1 MHTKPSLNM
10 KKLIVYYSILAVAAC
25 AAHAQ
30 NGQITWQPV
39 QYVSGASDVST
50 AGTYFGSWSPYIQQ
64 HAGALTVNGVTFQGN
79 DLPAFTIDSWF
90 MNQYDGFGDP
100 GTADATYNT
109 LLQGAQFS
117 NNGTGG
123 SFTWGGLTP
132 GDTYQVQLWAEDTRN
147 IGNRRWEN
155 AFEVTY
161 GDSGTSPAITFPA
174 DGSSPDLGQYDIG
187 TFVAGASGT
196 QTINFETWCSVSGNQ
211 CAQVNLFQV
220 RDLTTV
226 PEPSS
231 LAFLAGG
238 GLMMLLGFRRRA

>member
-1 MHTKPSLNM
+1 M
-10 KKLIVYYSILAVAAC
+10 KKFILCSSIIGVVAF

-30 NGQITWQPV
+30 NAQITWQSV

-50 AGTYFGSWSPYIQQ
+50 LGTYFGSWSPYIQQ
-64 HAGALTVNGVTFQGN
+64 HAGALAVNGVTFQGN
-79 DLPAFTIDSWF
+79 DLPGFTIDSWF
-90 MNQYDGFGDP
+90 TSQYDGFGNP
-100 GTADATYNT
+100 GTTDANYNT

-123 SFTWGGLTP
+123 SFSWGGLTP

-155 AFEVTY
+155 AYEVSY

-174 DGSSPDLGQYDIG
+174 DGSSPDLGQYGIG
-187 TFVAGASGT
+187 TFVANASGT
-196 QTINFETWCSVSGNQ
+196 ETISFETWCSVGGNQ

-220 RDLTTV
+220 RDLTAV
-226 PEPSS
+226 PEPST
-231 LAFLAGG
+231 LAGLAAG
-238 GLMMLLGFRRRA
+238 GLMALLGFRRRK